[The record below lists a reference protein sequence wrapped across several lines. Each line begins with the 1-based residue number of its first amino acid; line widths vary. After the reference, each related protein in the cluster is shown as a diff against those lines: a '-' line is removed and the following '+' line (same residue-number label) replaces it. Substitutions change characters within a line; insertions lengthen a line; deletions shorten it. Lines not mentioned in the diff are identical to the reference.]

1 MIEKYFSILYDAAGR
16 HKRLIA
22 LVIFLIIVASAF
34 GVKFIPFS
42 SSMESMLPADREIIR
57 DMKFLR
63 ESDFSGKIVLSLK
76 IKSPGHSLDELI
88 AEADRLALSLKKPLI
103 SKVES
108 GAASETIRDETLLF
122 MRYVPQLVTE
132 EDLKLI
138 EQKLTSEGVKENLSR
153 IYRQMLTPASSFLEP
168 VLRADPLGI
177 SSVSLKNLLN
187 LSGASGYEISFTDN
201 HFVSRD
207 GMHLMLILDT
217 PVDLTD
223 SGGSRELI
231 GYLNDKISKLPDY
244 ISCDI
249 IAGHTHAV
257 SNEDVIKRDIAITSV
272 TASIAFLLIFLF
284 NFRDYRAV
292 IFFLIPLFSVLI
304 SMNISAL
311 VFGKLSYFVA
321 GMGAVIIGIADDYGI
336 HVYTA
341 MRTSGRVDAVKEVV
355 RPLIIAVLTT
365 ISVFGAFFFS
375 NVAGY
380 HELAF
385 FAIVSIL
392 FCLGFVLFVFPYII
406 AARPLALP
414 ENNLPVKS
422 TFAVPDGIKILIWA
436 IITGF
441 LTLTAFHV
449 KFDNDV
455 QRLDGASPA
464 IVQTENEFHRVW
476 GGSHQPAF
484 FVVSG
489 RTEEEALKLNEK
501 IYARAVQM
509 VGKDVFSSIAP
520 VFPSK
525 ETRMA
530 NELRWKNFWQ
540 ADRIE
545 KTRNLTKEQG
555 KIYNFSDK
563 AFEPFFNNLNLSQAA
578 DDKLPEFSFFGSI
591 KGRFIHGND
600 EGFQVVS
607 FFPDSGE
614 YVSAMNKISKDHP
627 GTFIVSR
634 RSFSDR
640 ISLAVSR
647 EVLFLASIAGVLI
660 MALTFLFLKNIKLT
674 VISLAP
680 VASAI
685 AAVLGVF
692 SLLNISLTAPAI
704 IAVMV
709 VVGLCIDYGVFM
721 LYSYHHELDTGTE
734 KAVWVSALT
743 TIVGAF
749 SLLFARHPVLF
760 SIGLTLTMGLMAG
773 YLAAQFAVPALY
785 RMWMGKRE
793 NG

>member
-1 MIEKYFSILYDAAGR
+1 MIEKYFSILYDSAGK

-22 LVIFLIIVASAF
+22 LIILLIIIASGF

-42 SSMESMLPADREIIR
+42 SSMESMLPADSEIIR

-63 ESDFSGKIVLSLK
+63 GSKFSGKIVLSLK
-76 IKSPGHSLDELI
+76 IKSPGHSLNELI
-88 AEADRLALSLKKPLI
+88 SEADRLAQSLEKPLI
-103 SKVES
+103 SRVES
-108 GAASETIRDETLLF
+108 GAASEAIRDETLLF
-122 MRYVPQLVTE
+122 MRYAPQLVNE
-132 EDLKLI
+132 NDLNLI
-138 EQKLTSEGVKENLSR
+138 GQKLTPEGVKENLSR
-153 IYRQMLTPASSFLEP
+153 IYRQMLSPASSFLAP

-177 SSVSLKNLLN
+177 ASVSLRNLLN
-187 LSGASGYEISFTDN
+187 LSGASGYEINFTDN

-207 GMHLMLILDT
+207 GMHVMLILDT

-223 SGGSRELI
+223 SGGSRKLI

-244 ISCDI
+244 IACDI
-249 IAGHTHAV
+249 IAGHTHSV

-292 IFFLIPLFSVLI
+292 IFFLIPMFSVLI

-341 MRTSGRVDAVKEVV
+341 MRTSGRVDVVKEVA
-355 RPLIIAVLTT
+355 RPLVIAVLTT

-392 FCLGFVLFVFPYII
+392 LCLGFVLFVFPYII
-406 AARPLALP
+406 ASRPLPLHESNKQVQP
-414 ENNLPVKS
+414 F
-422 TFAVPDGIKILIWA
+422 FAVPDGIKIMVWA
-436 IITGF
+436 IIAGI
-441 LTLTAFHV
+441 LTLSAFNV

-455 QRLDGASPA
+455 QRLDGAAPA
-464 IVQTENEFHRVW
+464 IVQAENEFHRVW
-476 GGSHQPAF
+476 GGLNQPAF

-489 RTEEEALKLNEK
+489 KTEEEALKLNEK
-501 IYARAVQM
+501 IYARAVQE

-530 NELRWKNFWQ
+530 NELRWKNFWGY
-540 ADRIE
+540 DRVE
-545 KTRNLTKEQG
+545 KTRNLIKEQG
-555 KIYNFSDK
+555 IIYNFSDK
-563 AFEPFFNNLNLSQAA
+563 AFEPFFSSLNLSQAVN
-578 DDKLPEFSFFGSI
+578 DKLPEFSFLGRI
-591 KGRFIHGND
+591 KERFVHKYD
-600 EGFQVVS
+600 EGFQVIS
-607 FFPDSGE
+607 FFPDSTE
-614 YVSAMNKISKDHP
+614 YVSAMNKIAEDHP

-634 RSFSDR
+634 RSFSDT
-640 ISLAVSR
+640 ISRAVSR
-647 EVLFLASIAGVLI
+647 EVLFLASVAGVLI
-660 MALTFLFLKNIKLT
+660 MVFTFLLLKNIKLT

-680 VASAI
+680 VISAV
-685 AAVLGVF
+685 AAVLGGF
-692 SLLNISLTAPAI
+692 SLLNISLTAPAV
-704 IAVMV
+704 IAAMV

-760 SIGLTLTMGLMAG
+760 SIGLTLTMGLIAG
-773 YLAAQFAVPALY
+773 YLAAQYIVPALY
-785 RMWMGKRE
+785 RMWIGKKE
-793 NG
+793 

>member
-1 MIEKYFSILYDAAGR
+1 MVEKYFSILYDAAGR

-22 LVIFLIIVASAF
+22 LIILFIIIASGF

-42 SSMESMLPADREIIR
+42 GSMESMLPADRTIIR

-76 IKSPGHSLDELI
+76 IKSQGHSLDELI
-88 AEADRLALSLKKPLI
+88 MEADRLARSLDKPLV

-108 GAASETIRDETLLF
+108 GAVSETVRDATLLF
-122 MRYVPQLVTE
+122 MRYAPQLVSE

-138 EQKLTSEGVKENLSR
+138 GQKLTPDGVKESLSR
-153 IYRQMLTPASSFLEP
+153 VYRQMLSPASSFLEP

-187 LSGASGYEISFTDN
+187 LSGASGYEINFTDN
-201 HFVSRD
+201 HFVSHD
-207 GMHLMLILDT
+207 GMHLMMILDT

-223 SGGSRELI
+223 SRGSRELI
-231 GYLNDKISKLPDY
+231 GYLNGKISILPDF

-257 SNEDVIKRDIAITSV
+257 SNEDVIKRDIAITSI

-292 IFFLIPLFSVLI
+292 IFFLIPMFSVLI

-341 MRTSGRVDAVKEVV
+341 VRTSGRIDAVKEVA
-355 RPLIIAVLTT
+355 RPLVIAVLTT

-392 FCLGFVLFVFPYII
+392 LCLGFVLFVFPYII
-406 AARPLALP
+406 AARPLPLP
-414 ENNLPVKS
+414 ERSRPANAS
-422 TFAVPDGIKILIWA
+422 FTVPDGIKILLWL
-436 IITGF
+436 IITVA
-441 LTLTAFHV
+441 LTLSAFNI

-455 QRLDGASPA
+455 QRLDGASSE
-464 IVQTENEFHRVW
+464 IVQAENEFHRVW
-476 GGSHQPAF
+476 GGRHQPAF
-484 FVVSG
+484 FVVSEK
-489 RTEEEALKLNEK
+489 TEEEALKLNEK
-501 IYARAVQM
+501 IYARAAQEA
-509 VGKDVFSSIAP
+509 GKDVLTGIAP

-530 NELRWKNFWQ
+530 NELRWKNFWS
-540 ADRIE
+540 AELVE
-545 KTRNLTKEQG
+545 KTRNMIKEQG

-563 AFEPFFNNLNLSQAA
+563 AFEPFFSSLNPSQELN
-578 DDKLPEFSFFGSI
+578 DKLPEFSFLGRI
-591 KGRFIHGND
+591 RDRFIHKYD
-600 EGFQVVS
+600 EGFRVIS
-607 FFPDSGE
+607 FFPDSVE
-614 YVSAMNKISKDHP
+614 YVRVMNKIADNQP

-634 RSFSDR
+634 RSFSDA
-640 ISLAVSR
+640 ISRAVSR
-647 EVLFLASIAGVLI
+647 EVLFLASVAGFLI
-660 MALTFLFLKNIKLT
+660 MGFTFLFLKKIKLT

-680 VASAI
+680 VVSAV
-685 AAVLGVF
+685 AAVLGGF
-692 SLLNISLTAPAI
+692 SFLGVSLTAPAV
-704 IAVMV
+704 IAAMV

-721 LYSYHHELDTGTE
+721 LYGFHHKLDTGTE

-743 TIVGAF
+743 TFVGAF

-760 SIGLTLTMGLMAG
+760 SIGMTLTMGLMAG
-773 YLAAQFAVPALY
+773 YLAAQFIVPALY
-785 RMWMGKRE
+785 RMWIEKE
-793 NG
+793 E

>member
-22 LVIFLIIVASAF
+22 VVILLIIIASGF
-34 GVKFIPFS
+34 GVQFIPFS
-42 SSMESMLPADREIIR
+42 GSMESMLPADREIIR

-88 AEADRLALSLKKPLI
+88 AEADRLAQSLDQPLI

-108 GAASETIRDETLLF
+108 GASSEAIRDETLLF
-122 MRYVPQLVTE
+122 MRYAPQLVNE
-132 EDLKLI
+132 NDLNLI
-138 EQKLTSEGVKENLSR
+138 GQKLTREGVKENLSR
-153 IYRQMLTPASSFLEP
+153 IYRQMLSPASSFLAP

-187 LSGASGYEISFTDN
+187 LSGASGYEINFTDN

-217 PVDLTD
+217 PVDIAD
-223 SGGSRELI
+223 SGGSRNLME
-231 GYLNDKISKLPDY
+231 YLNSKISKLPGY

-249 IAGHTHAV
+249 IAGHTHSV
-257 SNEDVIKRDIAITSV
+257 SNEDVIKRDIAVTSV
-272 TASIAFLLIFLF
+272 TAALAFLLIFLF

-292 IFFLIPLFSVLI
+292 IFFLIPMFSVLI

-341 MRTSGRVDAVKEVV
+341 VRTSGRVDAVKEVA
-355 RPLIIAVLTT
+355 RPLLIAVLTT

-392 FCLGFVLFVFPYII
+392 LCLGFVLFVFPYII
-406 AARPLALP
+406 ASRPLALP
-414 ENNLPVKS
+414 VNNLPVKPA
-422 TFAVPDGIKILIWA
+422 FAVSDGFKILIWSV
-436 IITGF
+436 ITGV
-441 LTLTAFHV
+441 LTLSAFNV

-455 QRLDGASPA
+455 QRLDGAGPA
-464 IVQTENEFHRVW
+464 IMQAENEFHRVW
-476 GGSHQPAF
+476 GGRHQPAF

-501 IYARAVQM
+501 VYARAVQ
-509 VGKDVFSSIAP
+509 VAGKEVFSSIAP

-530 NELRWKNFWQ
+530 NELRWRNFWQ
-540 ADRIE
+540 ANRIE
-545 KTRNLTKEQG
+545 KTRNLIKEQG

-563 AFEPFFNNLNLSQAA
+563 AFEPFFNNLNPTQAA
-578 DDKLPEFSFFGSI
+578 GDKLPEFSFLGSI
-591 KGRFIHGND
+591 KERFVHKND
-600 EGFQVVS
+600 EGFQIVS
-607 FFPDSGE
+607 FFPDSRE
-614 YVSAMNKISKDHP
+614 YVSVMNKITKNHP

-640 ISLAVSR
+640 ISLSVSR

-680 VASAI
+680 VAGAI
-685 AAVLGVF
+685 AAVLGGF
-692 SLLNISLTAPAI
+692 SFLNISLTAPAI

-760 SIGLTLTMGLMAG
+760 SIGLTLTMGLIAG
-773 YLAAQFAVPALY
+773 YLAAQFIVPALY
-785 RMWMGKRE
+785 RMWMGKKE
-793 NG
+793 

>member
-1 MIEKYFSILYDAAGR
+1 M
-16 HKRLIA
+16 
-22 LVIFLIIVASAF
+22 
-34 GVKFIPFS
+34 
-42 SSMESMLPADREIIR
+42 
-57 DMKFLR
+57 
-63 ESDFSGKIVLSLK
+63 
-76 IKSPGHSLDELI
+76 
-88 AEADRLALSLKKPLI
+88 
-103 SKVES
+103 
-108 GAASETIRDETLLF
+108 
-122 MRYVPQLVTE
+122 
-132 EDLKLI
+132 
-138 EQKLTSEGVKENLSR
+138 
-153 IYRQMLTPASSFLEP
+153 
-168 VLRADPLGI
+168 
-177 SSVSLKNLLN
+177 
-187 LSGASGYEISFTDN
+187 
-201 HFVSRD
+201 
-207 GMHLMLILDT
+207 
-217 PVDLTD
+217 
-223 SGGSRELI
+223 
-231 GYLNDKISKLPDY
+231 
-244 ISCDI
+244 
-249 IAGHTHAV
+249 
-257 SNEDVIKRDIAITSV
+257 
-272 TASIAFLLIFLF
+272 
-284 NFRDYRAV
+284 
-292 IFFLIPLFSVLI
+292 FSVLI

-341 MRTSGRVDAVKEVV
+341 VRTSGRVDAVKEVA
-355 RPLIIAVLTT
+355 RPLVIAVLTT

-392 FCLGFVLFVFPYII
+392 LCLGFVLFVFPYII
-406 AARPLALP
+406 ASRPLALP
-414 ENNLPVKS
+414 VNNLPVKPA
-422 TFAVPDGIKILIWA
+422 FAVPDGFKILIWSV
-436 IITGF
+436 ITGV
-441 LTLTAFHV
+441 LTLSAFNV

-455 QRLDGASPA
+455 QRLDGAGPA
-464 IVQTENEFHRVW
+464 IVQAENEFHRVW
-476 GGSHQPAF
+476 GGRHQPAF

-501 IYARAVQM
+501 VYALAEQVA
-509 VGKDVFSSIAP
+509 GKDVFSSIAP

-530 NELRWKNFWQ
+530 NELRWRNFWQ

-545 KTRNLTKEQG
+545 KIRNLIKEQG

-563 AFEPFFNNLNLSQAA
+563 AFEPFFNNLNPTQTAG
-578 DDKLPEFSFFGSI
+578 DKLPEFSFLGSI
-591 KGRFIHGND
+591 KERFVHKND
-600 EGFQVVS
+600 EGFQIVS
-607 FFPDSGE
+607 FFPDSRE
-614 YVSAMNKISKDHP
+614 YVSVMNKISKNHP

-640 ISLAVSR
+640 ISLSVSR

-674 VISLAP
+674 VISLVP
-680 VASAI
+680 VAGAI
-685 AAVLGVF
+685 AAVLGGF
-692 SLLNISLTAPAI
+692 SFLNISLTAPAI

-760 SIGLTLTMGLMAG
+760 SIGLTLTMGLIAG

-785 RMWMGKRE
+785 RMWMGKKE
-793 NG
+793 K

>member
-1 MIEKYFSILYDAAGR
+1 MIEKYFPILYDAAGR
-16 HKRLIA
+16 HIRLISA
-22 LVIFLIIVASAF
+22 IILLIIIASGF
-34 GVKFIPFS
+34 GVEFIPFS
-42 SSMESMLPADREIIR
+42 NSMESMLPADSEIIR

-63 ESDFSGKIVLSLK
+63 ESDFSGKIVLSMK

-88 AEADRLALSLKKPLI
+88 AEADRLAQSLEKPMI

-108 GAASETIRDETLLF
+108 GAASEAIRDETLLF
-122 MRYVPQLVTE
+122 MRYASQLVNKDE
-132 EDLKLI
+132 FNLI
-138 EQKLTSEGVKENLSR
+138 EQKLTPEGVKENLSR
-153 IYRQMLTPASSFLEP
+153 IYRQMLSPASSFLEP

-187 LSGASGYEISFTDN
+187 LSGASGYEINFIDN

-207 GMHLMLILDT
+207 GMHLMLIMDT
-217 PVDLTD
+217 PIDLTD

-231 GYLNDKISKLPDY
+231 EYLNGKISKLPDY

-272 TASIAFLLIFLF
+272 TASIAFLLIFIF

-292 IFFLIPLFSVLI
+292 IFFLIPMFSVLI

-341 MRTSGRVDAVKEVV
+341 MRTSGRIDAVKEVA
-355 RPLIIAVLTT
+355 RPLVIAVLTT

-392 FCLGFVLFVFPYII
+392 LCLGFVLFVFPYII
-406 AARPLALP
+406 AARPLSLP
-414 ENNLPVKS
+414 ADNRPVKS
-422 TFAVPDGIKILIWA
+422 AFEVPDGIKILIWT
-436 IITGF
+436 IITGV
-441 LTLTAFHV
+441 LTLSAFNV

-455 QRLDGASPA
+455 QRLDGASQA
-464 IVQTENEFHRVW
+464 IVQAENEFHRVW
-476 GGSHQPAF
+476 GGLHQPAF

-489 RTEEEALKLNEK
+489 KTEEEALKLNEK
-501 IYARAVQM
+501 IYALAVQM
-509 VGKDVFSSIAP
+509 VGKDLFSSIAP
-520 VFPSK
+520 VFPSR

-530 NELRWKNFWQ
+530 NELRWKSFWQ
-540 ADRIE
+540 ADRVE
-545 KTRNLTKEQG
+545 KTRNLIKEQG

-563 AFEPFFNNLNLSQAA
+563 AFEPFFINLNLSQTVN
-578 DDKLPEFSFFGSI
+578 DKLPEFSFLGRI
-591 KGRFIHGND
+591 KERFVHKYD
-600 EGFQVVS
+600 EGFRVIS
-607 FFPDSGE
+607 FFPDSRE
-614 YVSAMNKISKDHP
+614 YVSVMNNISKNYP

-634 RSFSDR
+634 RSFSDT
-640 ISLAVSR
+640 ISRAVSR
-647 EVLFLASIAGVLI
+647 EVLFLASVAGVLI
-660 MALTFLFLKNIKLT
+660 LGFTFLFLKNIKLT

-680 VASAI
+680 VASAVV
-685 AAVLGVF
+685 AVLGGF
-692 SLLNISLTAPAI
+692 SFLNISLTAPAI
-704 IAVMV
+704 IAAMV

-721 LYSYHHELDTGTE
+721 LYGYHHELDTGTE

-760 SIGLTLTMGLMAG
+760 SIGLTLTIGLTAG

-785 RMWMGKRE
+785 RMWTGKKEKR
-793 NG
+793 